1 MLARVGRPVQWYD
14 PMRRHAGCRSVAQ
27 RRAFVFCTGPTEQ
40 KFRNLEHD
48 PAVALTTGTSRW
60 QDGLD
65 LVEGLEGG

>member
-1 MLARVGRPVQWYD
+1 M
-14 PMRRHAGCRSVAQ
+14 AQ